1 MQVTFT
7 PGFINTVLTG
17 VTILWVA
24 SVILVVLA
32 TLHVEPFEKF
42 LDGRQGA
49 PLTSAVRVV
58 AGDTGMADYRV
69 RELLTAQFIVAGSN
83 IFNRR
88 R

>member
-7 PGFINTVLTG
+7 PDFINTVLTG

-42 LDGRQGA
+42 LDGVLARMK
-49 PLTSAVRVV
+49 RK
-58 AGDTGMADYRV
+58 
-69 RELLTAQFIVAGSN
+69 
-83 IFNRR
+83 
-88 R
+88 